1 MENEKDSHKILI
13 LEDDQDQMDFLVNI
27 AQQEIQKRLHNLES
41 NDNQVDKIVIVK
53 LTNLQSL
60 KKAVSSYDKVI
71 LALMDCNIP
80 DRRGGKSNDQLVK
93 TNYKITGQHNA
104 VDTVLEKMSDVPITL
119 ISAKNRFKKIIRQY
133 YESSLDI
140 TINFIKK
147 EDHDVIAKNIRY
159 YLNMYLN
166 RLNQ

>member
-133 YESSLDI
+133 YESNLDI
-140 TINFIKK
+140 TINFIEK

>member
-133 YESSLDI
+133 YESNLDI

>member
-1 MENEKDSHKILI
+1 VENEKDSHKILI

-133 YESSLDI
+133 YESNLDI